1 MITTGTNSERS
12 LAHIEKVKE
21 IIPIPGADNIEK
33 IIVLGWELIARKGE
47 FKEGDPCLY
56 IEIDSKVPSNDPR
69 FAFLSKKGFKIK
81 TLKLNRFGII
91 SQGLALPLQEFPEF
105 DKIKYKTGTD
115 VTKQLG
121 ITKILDLEEIKQQ
134 KIEKFNRE
142 RIKEIKFNIACK
154 KHPKFFSSKLGK
166 KIKKSNFWRNVFGFL
181 FGGKV
186 KQPKKFPSYIVKTDE
201 ERCENLPWV
210 TTYKNALVATEKIEG
225 TSTTF
230 AIRFKNKKKKKYEIS
245 VCSRNV
251 RQADIYQKC
260 MFEKNVYW
268 DMYNKYKVEEAL
280 KDIAKKYN
288 ADIVIIQ
295 GETYGPDIQGNIYEL
310 EEVQFL
316 AYNLILGYTEG
327 SKEFELALKDSLG
340 KYKRVGDCMQT
351 RIDTITAKGIL
362 EKYNIPWVPILDRN
376 YIIPDTMELLKQ
388 AATAKSVI
396 NPKVL
401 REGVVYRSES
411 DPMFSF
417 KNVSN
422 EYLLQYRK

>member
-1 MITTGTNSERS
+1 MPQALSSAAERK
-12 LAHIEKVKE
+12 LKVRSGNNE
-21 IIPIPGADNIEK
+21 SREH
-33 IIVLGWELIARKGE
+33 
-47 FKEGDPCLY
+47 
-56 IEIDSKVPSNDPR
+56 
-69 FAFLSKKGFKIK
+69 
-81 TLKLNRFGII
+81 NR
-91 SQGLALPLQEFPEF
+91 
-105 DKIKYKTGTD
+105 
-115 VTKQLG
+115 
-121 ITKILDLEEIKQQ
+121 
-134 KIEKFNRE
+134 
-142 RIKEIKFNIACK
+142 
-154 KHPKFFSSKLGK
+154 
-166 KIKKSNFWRNVFGFL
+166 
-181 FGGKV
+181 
-186 KQPKKFPSYIVKTDE
+186 
-201 ERCENLPWV
+201 

-310 EEVQFL
+310 DEVQFL

-327 SKEFELALKDSLG
+327 SKEFELALKDPLG

-351 RIDTITAKGIL
+351 RIDTIKAKGIL